1 MWAWTVSL
9 TTTGRAGRDRAT
21 GVPMGVNAP
30 ASRRPD
36 SIAVLTLPYQVAP
49 ADDPDKPGTRA
60 RRADHV
66 ARDRRDKRE
75 SQDPLA
81 SGDRSSPARRL
92 EAARSLIFADAV
104 AGALWLRPEGGE
116 GQLGAQTPELNA
128 FTSTEVPRA
137 TSTVETISGPKSP
150 CSTTPA
156 VPANCAARAA
166 GSENATV

>member
-1 MWAWTVSL
+1 MTPTSPAPERAEQIMWLVT
-9 TTTGRAGRDRAT
+9 AGT
-21 GVPMGVNAP
+21 S
-30 ASRRPD
+30 ASRRTRSP
-36 SIAVLTLPYQVAP
+36 P
-49 ADDPDKPGTRA
+49 ATA
-60 RRADHV
+60 RF
-66 ARDRRDKRE
+66 
-75 SQDPLA
+75 PL
-81 SGDRSSPARRL
+81 GRL